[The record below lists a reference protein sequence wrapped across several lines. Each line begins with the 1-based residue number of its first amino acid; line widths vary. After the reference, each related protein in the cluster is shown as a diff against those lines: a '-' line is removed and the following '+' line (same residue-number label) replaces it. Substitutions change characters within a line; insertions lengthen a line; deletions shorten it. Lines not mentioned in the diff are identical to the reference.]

1 VLLWVYCFAMP
12 CTAQVPKDVYGVPIV
27 GTTTPAEASVM
38 MVHAATSASATLAGS
53 EVGRA
58 SHTVLSLGELP
69 AQSALSAKL
78 PPAVPM
84 DVSALDQ
91 DEVLE
96 MRLRSMFVTGNL
108 ADDEH
113 PTYSD
118 SDSVAES
125 VCEDDSGGS
134 SSKSAASD
142 RDSVSSRGTDELDT
156 TVASGV
162 TLPETFRRDAST
174 PLLSATERLLAS
186 MRGRTLANSL
196 SQARMTSTPRVV
208 LPSPAQCVI
217 TTASNTMFNCCVL
230 LYGLR

>member
-1 VLLWVYCFAMP
+1 MVLLWVYCFAMP

-108 ADDEH
+108 AEMSI
-113 PTYSD
+113 PPILTRILWLRVY
-118 SDSVAES
+118 
-125 VCEDDSGGS
+125 
-134 SSKSAASD
+134 
-142 RDSVSSRGTDELDT
+142 
-156 TVASGV
+156 
-162 TLPETFRRDAST
+162 
-174 PLLSATERLLAS
+174 
-186 MRGRTLANSL
+186 
-196 SQARMTSTPRVV
+196 ARMI
-208 LPSPAQCVI
+208 LA
-217 TTASNTMFNCCVL
+217 AVL
-230 LYGLR
+230 LNPPPVTGTAFPHVVPMSWTRQLQVV